1 VSESGYESSDGRR
14 AAWIALATV
23 VAFIVIVPFSV
34 ALGRSGVAFPPP
46 ADDKAALL
54 FTYERNLER
63 VSHYEDM
70 LVTIGTVSL
79 AILAAVG
86 GLVFTKDF
94 QDGPI
99 PPSGEL
105 PEAGSRDAAG
115 NAHNNRIYV
124 GILTVTLLTT
134 VAYTHVF
141 RYYSMC
147 YAYASELEMRLS
159 ADTRLRMASSIWADV
174 SSGAMPPAGIMF
186 GFMGLYSVAVSTAVI
201 FLFGRRFKQPLARQ
215 VGIAAGVWVLGA
227 LYVVPAVSRYLA
239 LADLAR
245 TVSTR

>member
-1 VSESGYESSDGRR
+1 MSESGYESSDGRR
-14 AAWIALATV
+14 AAWIALATG
-23 VAFIVIVPFSV
+23 VALLAIVPFSM
-34 ALGRSGVAFPPP
+34 ASGRRGIAFPPP
-46 ADDKAALL
+46 IVDKAALL

-94 QDGPI
+94 QDGAL
-99 PPSGEL
+99 PPGGDL
-105 PEAGSRDAAG
+105 PDTVSREAAG
-115 NAHNNRIYV
+115 NGHNNRIYL
-124 GILTVTLLTT
+124 GILIVTLLTT

-141 RYYSMC
+141 RYFSMC

-159 ADTRLRMASSIWADV
+159 ADPRLRMASSVWADV
-174 SSGAMPPAGIMF
+174 SSGAFPPAGVMF
-186 GFMGLYSVAVSTAVI
+186 AFMGLYSVAVSTAVV

-215 VGIAAGVWVLGA
+215 VGIASAVWVLGA
-227 LYVVPAVSRYLA
+227 LYVVPSVSRYLA
-239 LADLAR
+239 LADLAQ
-245 TVSTR
+245 TVAAR